1 MAVNPAGSF
10 SVIQNVDAGAL
21 AVGMDGFVAPPTA
34 APTVAAPVTTRP
46 ARLAPGFTEAF
57 DGLYLGAY
65 RTAYRL
71 LGNRQEAEDVA
82 QEACARACLRWS
94 RLDDPAAWVA
104 RVSAN
109 LALDRWRRLQTAA
122 KHRAEP
128 IALMASEDARRIDL
142 HRALATLPERQR
154 QVIVLRYLADL
165 SEEQTAAALGCAAG
179 TVKSHAS
186 RGLAALRGALGE
198 PEET

>member
-1 MAVNPAGSF
+1 M
-10 SVIQNVDAGAL
+10 
-21 AVGMDGFVAPPTA
+21 
-34 APTVAAPVTTRP
+34 
-46 ARLAPGFTEAF
+46 PGFTEAF

-82 QEACARACLRWS
+82 EEACARACLRWS
-94 RLDDPAAWVA
+94 PRRPG
-104 RVSAN
+104 RVDRPCERQPP
-109 LALDRWRRLQTAA
+109 LDRWRRLQTAA

-128 IALMASEDARRIDL
+128 IALMVAEDARRIDL

-179 TVKSHAS
+179 TVKSTRAAACRAPAS
-186 RGLAALRGALGE
+186 RSVSPRRPE
-198 PEET
+198 PCSRIWTTRRPPC